1 MIIDFNKMAH
11 TSLMEFR
18 GGEMSIRTAEYMDDM
33 NRIIKVTVPPGASV
47 GLHRH
52 PTSSEVIFVIA
63 GVGTVVCDGAE
74 ERLHAGLCS
83 YCPMGSEHSIRND
96 GEDEFVY
103 FAVVPQHITEL
114 AENTEEDKS

>member
-1 MIIDFNKMAH
+1 MIIDFNKIAH
-11 TSLMEFR
+11 TTLAEFR

-33 NRIIKVTVPPGASV
+33 NRIIKVTVPSGASV
-47 GLHRH
+47 GLHKH

-63 GVGTVVCDGAE
+63 GVGTVVCNGVE

-83 YCPMGSEHSIRND
+83 YCPMGGEHLIRND

-103 FAVVPQHITEL
+103 FAVVPTHVS
-114 AENTEEDKS
+114 EDAVETNED